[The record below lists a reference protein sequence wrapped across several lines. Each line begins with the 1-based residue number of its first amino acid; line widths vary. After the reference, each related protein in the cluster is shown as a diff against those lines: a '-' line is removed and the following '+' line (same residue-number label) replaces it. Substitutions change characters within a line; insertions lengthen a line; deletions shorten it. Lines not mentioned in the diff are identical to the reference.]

1 MENSILINEDN
12 IIGCIAST
20 ILEFKKVKLNK
31 EINSYE
37 NIFNLLN
44 FLKNTNNESYKD
56 LLYDK
61 NFLISENTLIELHN
75 EFKNNEKINSDKI
88 GRLILNIE
96 EIKKNSEI
104 KRKNEIESID
114 FIMGELKKI
123 IEILLKLKYQKQI
136 SLKNG

>member
-20 ILEFKKVKLNK
+20 ILEFKKVQLNK